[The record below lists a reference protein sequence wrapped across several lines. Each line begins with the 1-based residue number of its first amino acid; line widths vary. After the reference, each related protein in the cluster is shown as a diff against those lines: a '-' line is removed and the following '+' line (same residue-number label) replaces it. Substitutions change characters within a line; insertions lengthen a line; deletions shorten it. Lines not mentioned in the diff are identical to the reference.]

1 MRQGEQLAEQAE
13 RRARQLAAGALLS
26 ALTIYVVTAAAFK
39 LAAHNG
45 EVFSWSGLVVTL
57 LAMPIMYLLAR
68 RKIALAEALGSR
80 AMRAD
85 AVETI
90 T

>member
-1 MRQGEQLAEQAE
+1 M
-13 RRARQLAAGALLS
+13 
-26 ALTIYVVTAAAFK
+26 VTAAAFK
-39 LAAHNG
+39 LATHNG
-45 EVFSWSGLVVTL
+45 EVFSLPGLVVTL

-85 AVETI
+85 AVESI
-90 T
+90 TCSYLSFIVVVGLVVEAFTGAWCG